1 MKQKPDFLL
10 TIKEIQQKYGVDD
23 ITQGLSDTEVKKRQI
38 NDGPNKLNS
47 HKPSK
52 WIMLARQFNN
62 MIIYILMFSAVLA
75 LLMGHFS
82 DALII
87 GLVIVINAL
96 IGYYQ
101 EANASDALERIKAL
115 LSAQATVY
123 RNGVRQD
130 IPSEELVVG
139 DVIFLEAGD
148 NIPAD
153 ICVIDADNLRVQEA
167 ALTGEADS
175 VEKIEDA
182 LVKPHTPLAE
192 QANLAFASTQVS
204 SGSGEGIVVAI
215 GADTQIGQISSEVQA
230 ISSHKTPLMRE
241 IDGLGK
247 GITYVII
254 TVSIA
259 LFGLGLFVETYS
271 LSVLSLA
278 IVTMIVGSIPEGLP
292 ATTSVVLARGVMLV
306 RWKKRNIPLLKHYL
320 QLKRLVQWM

>member
-62 MIIYILMFSAVLA
+62 MIIYILMFSAVLT

-130 IPSEELVVG
+130 IPS
-139 DVIFLEAGD
+139 
-148 NIPAD
+148 
-153 ICVIDADNLRVQEA
+153 
-167 ALTGEADS
+167 
-175 VEKIEDA
+175 
-182 LVKPHTPLAE
+182 
-192 QANLAFASTQVS
+192 
-204 SGSGEGIVVAI
+204 
-215 GADTQIGQISSEVQA
+215 
-230 ISSHKTPLMRE
+230 
-241 IDGLGK
+241 
-247 GITYVII
+247 
-254 TVSIA
+254 
-259 LFGLGLFVETYS
+259 
-271 LSVLSLA
+271 
-278 IVTMIVGSIPEGLP
+278 
-292 ATTSVVLARGVMLV
+292 
-306 RWKKRNIPLLKHYL
+306 RN
-320 QLKRLVQWM
+320 